1 MVRVIAGSFA
11 FAAALAGAA
20 AHSPAYIYK
29 FDAADTAGVDGA
41 IHVKYAGEDSTTA
54 TITAELDFSSV
65 DQSAIQAF
73 DGNCTEAVTSYKW
86 HIHTNYAADP
96 LVCEKG
102 DLSGKF
108 GAFSLGEYAAVSEE
122 WTDEHFPLPSESSP
136 TWSVVLHAVCG
147 TQTPRIACAVIQ
159 EVALEYEEG
168 SASEHE
174 DASKE
179 DDGSGEQQEEHHDD
193 YAEEETEQQE
203 EEHQDG
209 YAEGETEQQTTDGYT
224 DEHEEEQTGEYEHT
238 GESLLLRRTRAAPR
252 SALAR
257 AFATSEHALDAAY
270 RQLLELDASDALT
283 VTDAQSTAVNM
294 ATRGYSVFLHLP
306 TGAGKSLAF
315 QAPALVTAADQTT
328 LVVSPLIALMHDQ
341 VAALK
346 RKGVKAIQVSG
357 DERNKAVPL
366 TQLLDGQRL
375 VYTTPEFLQM
385 NAEMRRWVRA
395 ARKEARLARIVLDEA
410 HCVLEWGN
418 TFRPAYLELCH
429 WKTQHLSDVP
439 VTLATASVSDED
451 IERLAELFNLT
462 LVTDREN
469 LRMEVVRKTSK
480 AAEYIAKRVGKETT
494 IVYCMTRKEAEDAC
508 LALVRV
514 GCHAGVYHGG
524 LPRKRREFVRKQW
537 MMGQLTIICATSAFG
552 MGIDRSDVRFV
563 VHHSTPLSLSAY
575 SQQIGRSGRDGKPA
589 VCVLLYSEADKSR
602 ADALTTER
610 LDLDGTGAGAMSN
623 GSSRGELEDVAAFC
637 KTTTGCR
644 KELLYAHFGFR
655 FDTSRC
661 VRNCNCGVPLE
672 AASDSWHDEEV
683 ELEKAPS
690 GMKAE
695 EEDAIPK
702 GTIEYQYQKILAES
716 KRLKL
721 PKREA
726 LSRRL
731 VRDVLE
737 AEPAS
742 EEEMASMRGIGPAKA
757 ERYFRLFRFN

>member
-1 MVRVIAGSFA
+1 MRPLLQLRH
-11 FAAALAGAA
+11 ALA
-20 AHSPAYIYK
+20 
-29 FDAADTAGVDGA
+29 V
-41 IHVKYAGEDSTTA
+41 
-54 TITAELDFSSV
+54 
-65 DQSAIQAF
+65 
-73 DGNCTEAVTSYKW
+73 
-86 HIHTNYAADP
+86 
-96 LVCEKG
+96 
-102 DLSGKF
+102 
-108 GAFSLGEYAAVSEE
+108 
-122 WTDEHFPLPSESSP
+122 
-136 TWSVVLHAVCG
+136 
-147 TQTPRIACAVIQ
+147 PRA
-159 EVALEYEEG
+159 
-168 SASEHE
+168 
-174 DASKE
+174 
-179 DDGSGEQQEEHHDD
+179 
-193 YAEEETEQQE
+193 
-203 EEHQDG
+203 
-209 YAEGETEQQTTDGYT
+209 
-224 DEHEEEQTGEYEHT
+224 
-238 GESLLLRRTRAAPR
+238 
-252 SALAR
+252 ALAR
-257 AFATSEHALDAAY
+257 AFSTRESALDAAY
-270 RQLLELDASDALT
+270 RQLLELGASDALT
-283 VTDAQSTAVNM
+283 VTDAQSTAVDM
-294 ATRGYSVFLHLP
+294 ATRGFSVFLHLP

-315 QAPALVTAADQTT
+315 QAPALMTAAGQTT

-357 DERNKAVPL
+357 DERSKTVPL
-366 TQLLDGQRL
+366 AQLLDGQTL

-395 ARKEARLARIVLDEA
+395 ARNEARLARVVLDEA

-418 TFRPAYLELCH
+418 SFRPAYLELCQ
-429 WKTQHLSDVP
+429 WKTQHLSEVP

-451 IERLAELFNLT
+451 IDRLAELFHLT
-462 LVTDREN
+462 LFPSVAAEEERGRMLLKVEDRYSQMALVQQVTDREN
-469 LRMEVVRKTSK
+469 LRMEVVRKTLK
-480 AAEYIAKRVGKETT
+480 TAEWIAERVGKETT
-494 IVYCMTRKEAEDAC
+494 IVYCMTRKEAEDVC

-563 VHHSTPLSLSAY
+563 VHHSIPLSLSAY

-610 LDLDGTGAGAMSN
+610 LDLDGTGAEAISN

-637 KTTTGCR
+637 EMTTGCR
-644 KELLYAHFGFR
+644 KELLYSHFGFR

-661 VRNCNCGVPLE
+661 VRNCNCGVPLD
-672 AASDSWHDEEV
+672 AACGAWRDDELDLNDTTNGRKV
-683 ELEKAPS
+683 
-690 GMKAE
+690 E
-695 EEDAIPK
+695 EEDVIPK
-702 GTIEYQYQKILAES
+702 GAIEYQYQKILAES

-757 ERYFRLFRFN
+757 ERYFRLFRFD